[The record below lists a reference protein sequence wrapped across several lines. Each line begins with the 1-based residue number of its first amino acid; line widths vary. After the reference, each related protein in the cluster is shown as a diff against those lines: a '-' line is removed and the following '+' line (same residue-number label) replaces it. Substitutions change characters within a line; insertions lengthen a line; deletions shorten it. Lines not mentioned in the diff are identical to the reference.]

1 MYAIRD
7 GTQDAPWAL
16 PNPPVSRASTGMV
29 ALTHAA
35 ANDFGLA
42 TKPDKGW
49 FDDLPAGQQMVV
61 PPQAA
66 VSIVAYFGTSPQT
79 DPCLTG
85 LEATLYAR
93 SYANGQSVLTDP
105 GGSGVVVP
113 GIHYADGRCRR
124 RDCRTRDFR

>member
-1 MYAIRD
+1 MGAAQSRRS
-7 GTQDAPWAL
+7 AAL
-16 PNPPVSRASTGMV
+16 RREWLP
-29 ALTHAA
+29 LTHAA
-35 ANDFGLA
+35 ANNFGLA

-66 VSIVAYFGTSPQT
+66 VSIVAYIGTSAQT

-93 SYANGQSVLTDP
+93 NYANGQSVADRPPAAAASVARVSTM
-105 GGSGVVVP
+105 GRVV
-113 GIHYADGRCRR
+113 
-124 RDCRTRDFR
+124 